1 MANEIVLA
9 AQPSP
14 AELVKRNE
22 EAIVAV
28 RPVVEKHHIAV
39 IGGKRY
45 LSVTGA
51 QAIATAMGYT
61 TGLESLRYVQP
72 TEHMAG
78 YWEAIVA
85 VLLDGRTV
93 GRGAGCVFDNESP
106 WSKRPQFARQMM
118 AQTRATGR
126 ALKGVMGWACA
137 IVNAETSLAEEMPH
151 DEPPPA
157 RRRAEPADVVAIE
170 AERIVRGTCAA
181 VEAGKGKKGTEFWR
195 IGVESDT
202 GGTDWFV
209 SLSAVPNLT
218 GHVVELRLGSRMVD
232 GIQRTVVISVT
243 DLEAAE

>member
-1 MANEIVLA
+1 MANEIMLA
-9 AQPSP
+9 TPIAP

-22 EAIVAV
+22 EAIMAV

-45 LSVTGA
+45 LGVTGA

-61 TGLESLRYVQP
+61 TGLESLRYVP
-72 TEHMAG
+72 PSDHMAG

-118 AQTRATGR
+118 AQTRGTGR

-137 IVNAETSLAEEMPH
+137 IVNAESSLAEEMPAEQ
-151 DEPPPA
+151 DERPA
-157 RRRAEPADVVAIE
+157 PRKAADVVAIE
-170 AERIVRGTCAA
+170 AERIVEGVCAG
-181 VEAGKGKKGTEFWR
+181 VESGKGKRGTAYWR
-195 IGVESDT
+195 VGIEAAG

-209 SLSAVPNLT
+209 SLTAVPDLT
-218 GHVVELRLGSRMVD
+218 GHIVELRIGKRVVD
-232 GIQRTVVISVT
+232 GVSRDVVTSVT
-243 DLEAAE
+243 DKEGA